1 MAYFEPLKWRIIMA
15 VELNIEGMDQFK
27 RKIEQLSNPKKVK
40 QIARK
45 AGRQAMNL
53 VRDAARTNA
62 KAIDDPETSSRIW
75 KNIVTQG
82 GKSRNSNEV
91 KLRVGVRGGSEFW
104 RMNKGMFRKSDG
116 RTVRMDSPYYT
127 YIPNDTRSWWLVEFG
142 TVKTRAQ
149 PFMRPAL
156 SQNIDE
162 ATTKFVQVFDA
173 EITKALSEVK

>member
-1 MAYFEPLKWRIIMA
+1 MA

-45 AGRQAMNL
+45 ASRQAMNI
-53 VRDAARTNA
+53 VRDAARNAA
-62 KAIDDPETSSRIW
+62 KAIDDPETAEKIY
-75 KNIVTQG
+75 KEIVVQS

-91 KLRVGVRGGSEFW
+91 KFRVGVRGGARIPYAGNDDNRRAGRIGKSYQVEGKVFYW
-104 RMNKGMFRKSDG
+104 RF
-116 RTVRMDSPYYT
+116 
-127 YIPNDTRSWWLVEFG
+127 IEFG
-142 TVKTRAQ
+142 TSHQAAT

-156 SQNIDE
+156 SQNIDK

-173 EITKALSEVK
+173 EITKALSGAT